1 MKRTR
6 KATIT
11 RTAVE
16 GTALEAELRRA
27 TGVELGG
34 PAVVNAGIDTEKVGD
49 VLVKAGGVNAG
60 SDSLVKTATV
70 GTLMA
75 MLEKVRAGTE
85 TSDVKASDV
94 KTSGT
99 LFDGAGEPP
108 PPLEHRKVVL
118 SQVVPGWQQPVP
130 QTTSAAV
137 HWMSHLPPVR
147 QATPTG
153 QQ

>member
-27 TGVELGG
+27 TGVELGAL
-34 PAVVNAGIDTEKVGD
+34 AVVNAGIDTEKVGD

-85 TSDVKASDV
+85 ASDV